1 MKYRGI
7 IVEESLVDNR
17 ILNNMDILKVK
28 ITSAEN
34 KDDRWHLFEVDMEEN
49 KMENLSKQI
58 IEGWYAHFWHG
69 MGMNFE
75 TVDIIIVFTNK
86 IFKFNYMDKKT
97 WEEVIEYG
105 KKLNISSEEL
115 DFHIFGI

>member
-1 MKYRGI
+1 
-7 IVEESLVDNR
+7 
-17 ILNNMDILKVK
+17 
-28 ITSAEN
+28 
-34 KDDRWHLFEVDMEEN
+34 
-49 KMENLSKQI
+49 
-58 IEGWYAHFWHG
+58 
-69 MGMNFE
+69 MNFE

-105 KKLNISSEEL
+105 KKLKKSSEEL